1 MSIRETADEVG
12 LGVGVAD
19 ADGEPLE
26 LVPARALVDPAAP
39 EGADPTVWKAG
50 LSGWMVEHYN

>member
-26 LVPARALVDPAAP
+26 LVPARTAVDPAAP

-50 LSGWMVEHYN
+50 LSGWMVEH